1 MEDNCKGG
9 PWTDLMA
16 REASDPPA
24 ISNLIIAE
32 SQPVTR
38 YGLSRLF
45 GSQEGYRVLAETGS
59 APAISPLCVQARTA
73 TLLLGLPFPEMSA
86 VKIISQVKKDAPET
100 RILVLGL
107 FVDREVIKLLMQI
120 GIHGLL
126 GKEMALE
133 ELLVAARTVA
143 DGRNYFSDPAIA
155 ALSQP
160 DALSGNRAGSRRS
173 HASLTEREREI
184 FMLIAQMLDTREI
197 ATRLHISVRTVENH
211 RRRIMRKLGVNRSA
225 ELVRY
230 AAALGMVA

>member
-1 MEDNCKGG
+1 
-9 PWTDLMA
+9 MA
-16 REASDPPA
+16 REASDSPA
-24 ISNLIIAE
+24 LANLIIAE

-45 GSQEGYRVLAETGS
+45 GSQEGFRVIAETGS
-59 APAISPLCVQARTA
+59 APAIPALCAEAGTA
-73 TLLLGLPFPEMSA
+73 TLVLGLPFPEMSA
-86 VKIISQVKKDAPET
+86 VKIIGHVKEEAPET

-107 FVDREVIKLLMQI
+107 FVDQEVVKLLMQL

-133 ELLVAARTVA
+133 ELLVATRTVA
-143 DGRNYFSDPAIA
+143 AGRNYFSDPAIA
-155 ALSQP
+155 ALTRP
-160 DALSGNRAGSRRS
+160 DALSGNRVGPRRS

-184 FMLIAQMLDTREI
+184 FILIAQMLDTREI
-197 ATRLHISVRTVENH
+197 AARLHISARTVENH

>member
-1 MEDNCKGG
+1 
-9 PWTDLMA
+9 MA
-16 REASDPPA
+16 REASDQPD

-45 GSQEGYRVLAETGS
+45 GSQGGYRVIAETGS
-59 APAISPLCVQARTA
+59 APAIPTLCMQAKTA

-86 VKIISQVKKDAPET
+86 VKIIGEVKKHAPET

-107 FVDREVIKLLMQI
+107 FADREVIKLLMQL
-120 GIHGLL
+120 GIQGLL
-126 GKEMALE
+126 GKEMALD
-133 ELLVAARTVA
+133 ELLVATRTVA
-143 DGRNYFSDPAIA
+143 EGRNYFSDPAIA
-155 ALSQP
+155 ALSRP
-160 DALSGNRAGSRRS
+160 DAAPSKRAGPRRN

-197 ATRLHISVRTVENH
+197 AARLHISARTVENH